1 MKKND
6 GRTAIGIKLF
16 GIRMSKQ
23 VAHVRLLIV
32 WDSQFFERDGVASA
46 TASEMI
52 SPAVF
57 EA

>member
-1 MKKND
+1 M
-6 GRTAIGIKLF
+6 GETAIGIKLF

-46 TASEMI
+46 TASEMV